1 MPITVAQDARV
12 FTLHTNNTTYQF
24 RADERGILQHLYYGP
39 LVTNT
44 DFTYLWQPR
53 DRGFSGNPA
62 DAGSDR
68 RISFDTMPLE
78 YPCHG
83 CGDYREPCLE
93 VRNSDG
99 SNSVDLRYVG
109 YKIIDGKPDLPGL
122 PAVFA
127 DADQAQ
133 TLQITLA
140 DSITKIRTIIQ
151 YSVLPSLDVITRS
164 VRIENVGASSVTL
177 ERVLSCC
184 LDIMQPDSRDIVSF
198 YGRHAGERTM
208 ERVSLHHGQN
218 RIESTRGASSLH
230 FNPGI
235 ILCNHTATETSGSAY
250 AFLFV
255 YSGSFM
261 AQAGVDQIDQTRIVM
276 GIHPQDFAWE
286 LQPGHSFQAP
296 EVVLSYSAAGFE
308 TLTHNLHRLI
318 NRHIIRGKYAAQR
331 RPILLNSWE
340 AAYFEYDDE
349 KILSIAKGAADLGAE
364 LFVLDDGWFSRRD
377 GDTSSL
383 GDWFVNTDKIRC
395 GLPSLCKKI
404 NALGLKFGI
413 WVEPEMISRDS
424 DLYRL
429 HPDWMLSIPGRK
441 PISSRCQFV
450 LDMSRQDV
458 VDYLFETFSN
468 LLSSC
473 NIEYLKWDM
482 NRNISDIWSHL
493 LPAKRQGEVL
503 HRYMLGVYDL
513 LQRLTSKFPDV
524 LLETCSGGGGRF
536 DAGMLYY
543 SPQIWCSDN
552 TDPIDRTAIQYGTSF
567 LYPFSCISAHVSAS
581 PNHQT
586 GRTVPM
592 EVRGAV
598 AMTGSF
604 GYELDPTQLTS
615 HEKEQIGKQIA
626 DYKENWELYSYG
638 TLYRLLPNPANGSE
652 AAWMQVSSDKCK
664 AALTYLLKSP
674 VANAPVKY
682 LKLRG
687 LDPKAIYS
695 VNPGNILLSG
705 AALMHAGLPV
715 PELRGDYPV
724 VQFILTQYPNSGES
738 SYAH

>member
-1 MPITVAQDARV
+1 MSITVAQGERV
-12 FTLHTNNTTYQF
+12 FSLHTNNTTYQF
-24 RADERGILQHLYYGP
+24 RADAYGILQHLYYGP

-44 DFTYLWQPR
+44 NFTYLWQPR
-53 DRGFSGNPA
+53 ERGFSGNPA
-62 DAGSDR
+62 DAGTNR

-78 YPCHG
+78 FPCHG

-109 YKIIDGKPDLPGL
+109 YEITDGKPKLPGL

-127 DADQAQ
+127 DSDQAQ
-133 TLQITLA
+133 TLQITLE
-140 DSITKIRTIIQ
+140 DSITHIRAIVQ
-151 YSVLPSLDVITRS
+151 YSALPSSDVITRS
-164 VRIENVGASSVTL
+164 VRIENAGTSSVTL

-184 LDIMQPDSRDIVSF
+184 LDFMQPDSRDIISF
-198 YGRHAGERTM
+198 YGRYAGERTM
-208 ERVSLHHGQN
+208 ERTPLHHGQS

-230 FNPGI
+230 FNPAL
-235 ILCNHTATETSGSAY
+235 ILCDRTTTETSGSAY
-250 AFLFV
+250 ALLFV
-255 YSGSFM
+255 YSGSFI

-286 LQPGHSFQAP
+286 LQPGDFFQAP
-296 EVVLSYSAAGFE
+296 EVILTYSATGFE

-318 NRHIIRGKYAAQR
+318 NQHLIRGKYASQR
-331 RPILLNSWE
+331 RPIPLNSWE

-349 KILSIAKGAADLGAE
+349 KLLSIAKGAVDLGAE
-364 LFVLDDGWFSRRD
+364 LFVLDDGWFGSRND
-377 GDTSSL
+377 DTSSL
-383 GDWFVNTDKIRC
+383 GDWHVNTDKIRC
-395 GLPSLCKKI
+395 GLPVFCEKI

-413 WVEPEMISRDS
+413 WIEPEMISRNS

-429 HPDWMLSIPGRK
+429 HPDWMLAIPGRA
-441 PISSRCQFV
+441 PISSRWQFV

-458 VDYLFETFSN
+458 VEYLFDTFSS

-473 NIEYLKWDM
+473 NIEYVKWDM
-482 NRNISDIWSHL
+482 NRNIGDIWSQQ
-493 LPAKRQGEVL
+493 LPDKRQGEVL

-552 TDPIDRTAIQYGTSF
+552 TDPIDRVTIQYGTSF
-567 LYPFSCISAHVSAS
+567 LYPFSCIIAHVSAS

-586 GRTVPM
+586 GRTVSM
-592 EVRGAV
+592 EARGAV

-604 GYELDPTQLTS
+604 GYSLDPSRLSTQ
-615 HEKEQIGKQIA
+615 EKEQIGKQIV
-626 DYKENWELYSYG
+626 DYKENWELYSHG
-638 TLYRLLPNPANGSE
+638 TLYRLLPNPANRSE
-652 AAWMQVSSDKCK
+652 AAWMLVSPDRCK
-664 AALTYLLKSP
+664 ASLTYLLKSP
-674 VANAPVKY
+674 IANSPVKY

-687 LDPKAIYS
+687 LDPEKVYF
-695 VNPGNILLSG
+695 VKPGNLILSG
-705 AALMHAGLPV
+705 AALMHAGLPI

-724 VQFILTQYPNSGES
+724 VQFILTRHLNPGE
-738 SYAH
+738 